1 MLYMAKIL
9 KKLITELQINLKTLS
24 ANNMK
29 INTWK

>member
-9 KKLITELQINLKTLS
+9 KKLITELKINLKTLS

>member
-1 MLYMAKIL
+1 MAKIL
-9 KKLITELQINLKTLS
+9 KKLITELKINLKTLS